1 MSVTYCY
8 IGQDSRCVVGD
19 PVGQDSR
26 CVVGDPVDQDRCVVG
41 DPVGQDSRCVVG
53 DPVGQDRCVVGDPV
67 GQDGRCVVGDPV
79 GQDGRCVVGDP
90 VGQDRCVLGDTLWVL
105 MLCQPHRSYQEEYR
119 LCKAELIFSSPRKVQ
134 TNDPLPSEISF
145 NDTGIKLSYLL
156 KLALMTLASNSPKVY
171 TTWVSLSQ
179 ILSFKQHM

>member
-1 MSVTYCY
+1 MCC
-8 IGQDSRCVVGD
+8 QDRCVVGD

-26 CVVGDPVDQDRCVVG
+26 CVVGDPVGQDRCVVG